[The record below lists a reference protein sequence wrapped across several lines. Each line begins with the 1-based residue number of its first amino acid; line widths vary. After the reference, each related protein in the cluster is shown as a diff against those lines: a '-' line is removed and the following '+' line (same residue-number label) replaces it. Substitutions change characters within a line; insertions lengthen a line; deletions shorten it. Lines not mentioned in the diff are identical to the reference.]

1 MLTLT
6 EPFLR
11 HHLCLLPSLMSFA
24 VPEVPEV
31 PEVPDSKRIKFLS
44 GCQHVDSIIFRRIVV
59 EIFEIGVGHCG
70 CVLKK
75 LRI

>member
-11 HHLCLLPSLMSFA
+11 HHLCLLRWLMNFA
-24 VPEVPEV
+24 IPEVPV
-31 PEVPDSKRIKFLS
+31 SKRLKFLS
-44 GCQHVDSIIFRRIVV
+44 GCQHDDSIIVRRVV
-59 EIFEIGVGHCG
+59 FYKIFEIGVGRCG
-70 CVLKK
+70 CILKK